1 MRERLLTLVAVAS
14 AAAFVGVYAV
24 AVRNPHGMSLDREA
38 FARLSGNAPAPYKVA
53 GERTLRTIDVSTIA
67 AVLLA
72 LAFLALVRRRA
83 GRALAAAVIVLAPV
97 ASAELLKG
105 ALPTPA
111 GRPSTFPSGH
121 TAVAVSI
128 GLALV
133 LAVPPVLRVTAAL
146 VGAAYGAAIAFAVVV
161 LGWHYPS
168 DAIGSFFLCGFWF
181 ALVALPLRGAKP
193 ALSVSTKGAAVGVA
207 VVAAALLAAAAI
219 AARHPVA
226 VSSVRSRPAVA
237 AAAIAYGAL
246 SLALFAIL
254 APLVG
259 ERLQQQRRRLQSA
272 P

>member
-1 MRERLLTLVAVAS
+1 MRERLLALVAIAS
-14 AAAFVGVYAV
+14 AAAFVGLYVV
-24 AVRNPHGMSLDREA
+24 AVRDPHGMSLDREA

-67 AVLLA
+67 AALVG
-72 LAFLALVRRRA
+72 LAFLALARRRA
-83 GRALAAAVIVLAPV
+83 ARALAAAMIVFVPV
-97 ASAELLKG
+97 ASAEVLKG
-105 ALPTPA
+105 ALPMPA

-133 LAVPPVLRVTAAL
+133 LAVPPALRVTAAL

-181 ALVALPLRGAKP
+181 AVLALPLRGAKP

-207 VVAAALLAAAAI
+207 VVAVALLATAAI

-237 AAAIAYGAL
+237 AAAIAFGAL

-259 ERLQQQRRRLQSA
+259 ERLQQRQGRLQSA

>member
-1 MRERLLTLVAVAS
+1 MRERLLALVGVAS
-14 AAAFVGVYAV
+14 AVAFVGVFVV
-24 AVRNPHGMSLDREA
+24 AVRTPHGLSLDREA

-67 AVLLA
+67 TALVG

-83 GRALAAAVIVLAPV
+83 GRAVAAAVLVLAPV

-133 LAVPPVLRVTAAL
+133 LAVPPVLRVAAAL

-193 ALSVSTKGAAVGVA
+193 TLSVSTKGAAVGVA
-207 VVAAALLAAAAI
+207 VVAAALLATAAI
-219 AARHPVA
+219 AAGHPGA
-226 VSSVRSRPAVA
+226 VTSVRSRPAVA
-237 AAAIAYGAL
+237 AAAVCYGAL
-246 SLALFAIL
+246 SLVLFAVL

-259 ERLQQQRRRLQSA
+259 EGLHQRQRRLQSA

>member
-1 MRERLLTLVAVAS
+1 MRERLLALVALAS
-14 AAAFVGVYAV
+14 AVAFGGVYLI
-24 AVRNPHGMSLDREA
+24 AVRNSHGMSLDREA

-53 GERTLRTIDVSTIA
+53 GERTLRTIDVGTIGA
-67 AVLLA
+67 ALLA
-72 LAFLALVRRRA
+72 LAFLALVRRRT
-83 GRALAAAVIVLAPV
+83 GRALASAVIVLAPV
-97 ASAELLKG
+97 ATAELLKR
-105 ALPTPA
+105 ALPMPA

-168 DAIGSFFLCGFWF
+168 DAIGSFFVCGFWF

-193 ALSVSTKGAAVGVA
+193 TLSVSAKGAAVGVA

-219 AARHPVA
+219 AARHPIA

-237 AAAIAYGAL
+237 AAAVAYGVL
-246 SLALFAIL
+246 SLTLFAIL
-254 APLVG
+254 VPLVG
-259 ERLQQQRRRLQSA
+259 ERHEQPRRLQSA